1 LIPILCRIVLAR
13 HTFQPGPFSLG
24 KFSIPTGIIASVWIL
39 VTSVLFLCPTEAP
52 VTAENMNYALV
63 PFVLVIGLCVL
74 YFAFWGRHWFKP
86 GGTRITSPTAEEEL
100 EVKDVDSVDNIATI

>member
-1 LIPILCRIVLAR
+1 M
-13 HTFQPGPFSLG
+13 
-24 KFSIPTGIIASVWIL
+24 
-39 VTSVLFLCPTEAP
+39 
-52 VTAENMNYALV
+52 TAENMNYALV